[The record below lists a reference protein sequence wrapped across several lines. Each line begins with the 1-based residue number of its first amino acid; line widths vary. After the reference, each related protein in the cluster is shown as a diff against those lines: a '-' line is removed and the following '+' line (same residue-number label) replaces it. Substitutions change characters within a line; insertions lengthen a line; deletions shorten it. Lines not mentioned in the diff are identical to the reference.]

1 MRKSHLP
8 RKTGKV
14 FRIEPVIIFF
24 SVAFVIGTTGGYFC
38 CVALGIDEE
47 IKQYLQQ
54 YANFLTSGGA
64 LSVASLLGAVLAY
77 YRFPCIVFLCGH
89 FYHAFYI
96 LCGLFMVE
104 GFLLSFAV
112 ANFSLALGRAGI
124 LISLFVFGIRAMFI
138 IPISLSLALCR
149 FRQAVRRQGRRTAET
164 RSVSEGRQLHF
175 MFLYPAILALGVMIE
190 LTFVPKLAAFAL
202 QNIS

>member
-1 MRKSHLP
+1 MRKGHLP

-14 FRIEPVIIFF
+14 FRIDPVIIFF
-24 SVAFVIGTTGGYFC
+24 SVAFVIGSTGGYFC
-38 CVALGIDEE
+38 CVALGIDNE
-47 IKQYLQQ
+47 IKEYLQQ

-77 YRFPCIVFLCGH
+77 YRFPCIVFLCGN

-112 ANFSLALGRAGI
+112 ANFS
-124 LISLFVFGIRAMFI
+124 
-138 IPISLSLALCR
+138 
-149 FRQAVRRQGRRTAET
+149 
-164 RSVSEGRQLHF
+164 
-175 MFLYPAILALGVMIE
+175 
-190 LTFVPKLAAFAL
+190 
-202 QNIS
+202 